1 MDITELLAFSA
12 KQGASDLHLSAGLPP
27 MIRVDGDVR
36 RINLPPMEHK
46 EVHGLI
52 YDIMNDKQRKDYEEF
67 LETDF
72 SFEVPGVAR
81 FRVNAFNQNRGAGAV
96 FRTIP
101 SKVLTME
108 DLALSNMRLDFPVS
122 SYQPVF
128 RLYRELRQ
136 HSGVPPQDLY
146 GRHLSS

>member
-1 MDITELLAFSA
+1 MDITKLLAFSA

-36 RINLPPMEHK
+36 RINLPPLEHK
-46 EVHGLI
+46 QVHALI
-52 YDIMNDKQRKDYEEF
+52 YDIMNDKQRKDFEEF

-108 DLALSNMRLDFPVS
+108 GLAWEKCSNVFQTSRAGWYWSPGRPVRAS
-122 SYQPVF
+122 
-128 RLYRELRQ
+128 
-136 HSGVPPQDLY
+136 PPPW
-146 GRHLSS
+146 RRCSTT